1 VRRHSHTEIADR
13 LFAMMKLHFESDS
26 TARVGGNLL
35 CFEDMY
41 AKFVQTFADQK
52 EELSSE
58 A

>member
-1 VRRHSHTEIADR
+1 
-13 LFAMMKLHFESDS
+13 MMKLHFESDS